1 MSAARSDAA
10 EADDVSHPRDTQVLY
25 GHDLAERTL
34 LDAYKSGRIPHA
46 FLIGGPQGIGKATLA
61 FRMARFVLANP
72 DPAADTVQH
81 ATNLSVPA
89 DHPAAELVRAQSHP
103 DLLVLERT
111 VGDNGKLRSVIRVDD
126 AREVTNF
133 LSTTA
138 GLGGWRVVIVD
149 AVDDLNAESA
159 NALLKGLEEP
169 PARTLFLLVSHASGS
184 VLATIRSRCHR
195 LKLRPLQRSALA
207 QVLASVTGEVPD
219 EALLVAAEGS
229 VNRALSLSDGPAFKL
244 RQQTMAALAGL
255 PNTNPRDLHALA
267 DSVAGSD
274 PRLLEIVFD
283 AINDWL
289 SARLRGQEGNPAQAA
304 RVAEIWSELN
314 AAARSTDIYNLDR
327 KPLIFRAFGRLAEA
341 ATG

>member
-1 MSAARSDAA
+1 MSAARAA
-10 EADDVSHPRDTQVLY
+10 EESDIPHPRDTDVLF
-25 GHDLAERTL
+25 GQEAAERTL
-34 LDAYKSGRIPHA
+34 LEAYKSGRIPHA

-61 FRMARFVLANP
+61 FRMARFVFAHP
-72 DPAADTVQH
+72 DPATDAVQH
-81 ATNLSVPA
+81 AKSLAVSSEN
-89 DHPAAELVRAQSHP
+89 PAAELVRAQSHP

-111 VGDNGKLRSVIRVDD
+111 MGDNGKLRSVIRVDD
-126 AREVTNF
+126 ARQVTGF
-133 LSTTA
+133 LGTTA

-169 PARTLFLLVSHASGS
+169 PARTLFLLVSHAPGS

-195 LKLRPLQRSALA
+195 LLLRPLEKSALSRA
-207 QVLASVTGEVPD
+207 LAAASGEVPD
-219 EALLVAAEGS
+219 DAVLAASEGS
-229 VNRALSLSDGPAFKL
+229 VSRALALSDGPAFKL
-244 RQQTMAALAGL
+244 RQQAIALLSRL
-255 PNTNPRDLHALA
+255 PRTDPRELHMLA
-267 DSVAGSD
+267 DAIAGSD
-274 PRLLEIVFD
+274 PRQLEIVLD

-289 SARLRGQEGNPAQAA
+289 SARLHALEGDAA
-304 RVAEIWSELN
+304 RAAHVADIWSELN